1 MTSNA
6 PQLARHRKPAVPS
19 PEDPTIGKLFADA
32 SRDMSS
38 LVRNEIALA
47 KSELKVSIKA
57 GGTGAGLFAG
67 AAFIALLA
75 IIMFSVAL
83 AYFISMTGLH
93 LAWCFL
99 IVFGLYLLVAALLGF
114 LGVKKV
120 KRVKAP
126 ERAIHQAQEAKSLLK
141 RA

>member
-6 PQLARHRKPAVPS
+6 PLPRDRRDVVPS
-19 PEDPTIGKLFADA
+19 REDPTIGKLVADA
-32 SRDMSS
+32 SRDLSS

-47 KSELKVSIKA
+47 KSELKISLRA

-99 IVFGLYLLVAALLGF
+99 IVFGLYLLIAALLGF
-114 LGVKKV
+114 LGYRRVQKV
-120 KRVKAP
+120 RAP
-126 ERAIHQAQEAKSLLK
+126 ERAIHQAQEAKTLLK
-141 RA
+141 RS

>member
-6 PQLARHRKPAVPS
+6 PQPARHRQPAVPS
-19 PEDPTIGKLFADA
+19 PDDPTIGKLFADA

-67 AAFIALLA
+67 AAFLALLA
-75 IIMFSVAL
+75 IIMFSVAF

-99 IVFGLYLLVAALLGF
+99 IVFGVYLLVAALLGF

>member
-6 PQLARHRKPAVPS
+6 PPPARHRRPAVPA
-19 PEDPTIGKLFADA
+19 PDDPTIGKLFADA

-57 GGTGAGLFAG
+57 GGTGAGLFGG
-67 AAFIALLA
+67 AAFLALLA
-75 IIMFSVAL
+75 IIMFSVAF

-99 IVFGLYLLVAALLGF
+99 IVFGVYLLVAALLGF